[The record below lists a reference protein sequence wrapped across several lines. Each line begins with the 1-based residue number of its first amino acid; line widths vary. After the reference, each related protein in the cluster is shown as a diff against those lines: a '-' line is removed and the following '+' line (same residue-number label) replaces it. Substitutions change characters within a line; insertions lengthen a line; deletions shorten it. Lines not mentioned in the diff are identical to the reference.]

1 MRNTRSILAT
11 TLLLTLGAP
20 GGSTS
25 IAIAA
30 DQTPEEVLK
39 SRGLK
44 RSGTVYILDAESEF
58 VPNVAKLRPSYQQ
71 LYSVYRKLAPMI
83 QMQAE
88 YDLLDDQWTVVNE
101 QLRNVQA
108 EIDAHPPLS
117 NNELRQNWQNLL
129 EAERQLKLQ
138 YNALRT
144 EVNLRYKR
152 LPSYSEK
159 ENLQDEFLKQR
170 KEFLEKSQDLRKLVD
185 KIKDDYAALSKD
197 DAVKKSL
204 ATLKLSMKGGAF
216 LGPSADFKKESAWLI
231 NAVRSTSPESLN
243 PKAARKTS
251 KTAAKR
257 KNTAKDKEAKP
268 AKDQPGKG
276 EKKGAQDGA
285 PDSGRE

>member
-11 TLLLTLGAP
+11 ALLLTLGRV
-20 GGSTS
+20 GGPAS

-44 RSGTVYILDAESEF
+44 RSGTVYILDADPKF

-138 YNALRT
+138 YNALSPPRSICT
-144 EVNLRYKR
+144 TR
-152 LPSYSEK
+152 LPSYAEK
-159 ENLQDEFLKQR
+159 ENLPGRVPQTAQGVPGKV
-170 KEFLEKSQDLRKLVD
+170 QDLRKLVD
-185 KIKDDYAALSKD
+185 RIKDDYTALSKD
-197 DAVKKSL
+197 VAVKKSL

-216 LGPSADFKKESAWLI
+216 LAPH
-231 NAVRSTSPESLN
+231 RTSRKALVDQCREVHVAESLN

-251 KTAAKR
+251 EDTRPSGRTRPRTKRRSQRKTSRARAKR
-257 KNTAKDKEAKP
+257 RR
-268 AKDQPGKG
+268 
-276 EKKGAQDGA
+276 
-285 PDSGRE
+285 SGWRS